1 MSDIEFYDSIKDYVH
16 LEDSNIQNNIGGKY
30 SNKNKLGTGKTESD
44 GGQGRS
50 KKARSIQEFA
60 GATGTD
66 DLSEREDEDIYNHY
80 MNEMRRAK
88 LEEAQE
94 KISDKN
100 LSKHERLAQEKIK
113 ELENLYPEMP
123 RFEGFFKS
131 QSEGK
136 HPFEEKEFRDSNEK
150 ASDDQIKA
158 EEEFDEKLYER
169 ELEGRLIGDTLTPR

>member
-1 MSDIEFYDSIKDYVH
+1 M
-16 LEDSNIQNNIGGKY
+16 LIQDEKLTSKIGGRY
-30 SNKNKLGTGKTESD
+30 SNKDKLGTGKTESD
-44 GGQGRS
+44 AGQGRS

-94 KISDKN
+94 KVSDKN
-100 LSKHERLAQEKIK
+100 LSEHEKLAQEKIK
-113 ELENLYPEMP
+113 ELDDLYPEMP

-131 QSEGK
+131 
-136 HPFEEKEFRDSNEK
+136 
-150 ASDDQIKA
+150 
-158 EEEFDEKLYER
+158 
-169 ELEGRLIGDTLTPR
+169 

>member
-1 MSDIEFYDSIKDYVH
+1 
-16 LEDSNIQNNIGGKY
+16 
-30 SNKNKLGTGKTESD
+30 
-44 GGQGRS
+44 
-50 KKARSIQEFA
+50 
-60 GATGTD
+60 
-66 DLSEREDEDIYNHY
+66 
-80 MNEMRRAK
+80 
-88 LEEAQE
+88 
-94 KISDKN
+94 
-100 LSKHERLAQEKIK
+100 LSKHESLAQEKIK